1 MVRKIRDFVMKT
13 ININK
18 VIRIIESVRPIGCG
32 PKEVGLNMK
41 ISQAMDGC
49 IQIIKDNIEESK
61 IEKLNKYDIGKG
73 DISIDLLRDK
83 INEIIDKI
91 NEKKL

>member
-1 MVRKIRDFVMKT
+1 MKASKEKEYPT
-13 ININK
+13 W
-18 VIRIIESVRPIGCG
+18 IIDR
-32 PKEVGLNMK
+32 
-41 ISQAMDGC
+41 
-49 IQIIKDNIEESK
+49 NIEESK